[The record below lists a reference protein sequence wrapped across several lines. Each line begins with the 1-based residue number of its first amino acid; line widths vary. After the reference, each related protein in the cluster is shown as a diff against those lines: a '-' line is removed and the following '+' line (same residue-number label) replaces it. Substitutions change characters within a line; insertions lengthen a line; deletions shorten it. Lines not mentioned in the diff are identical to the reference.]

1 MEEDHEAFAD
11 LLWKGGILPNVE
23 MRSRLFRRCEG
34 TINGPQD
41 PRGRRTFGAIGVIP
55 FDLQLCQPLDVVA
68 EIVKDLLQFC
78 PPPQVPHQFP
88 GQPLALPR
96 DPCRAH
102 TNATSNPCL

>member
-68 EIVKDLLQFC
+68 EIVKDLLQFGRH
-78 PPPQVPHQFP
+78 PAGRPQVPE
-88 GQPLALPR
+88 ALPEL
-96 DPCRAH
+96 PATHCPAH
-102 TNATSNPCL
+102 RT